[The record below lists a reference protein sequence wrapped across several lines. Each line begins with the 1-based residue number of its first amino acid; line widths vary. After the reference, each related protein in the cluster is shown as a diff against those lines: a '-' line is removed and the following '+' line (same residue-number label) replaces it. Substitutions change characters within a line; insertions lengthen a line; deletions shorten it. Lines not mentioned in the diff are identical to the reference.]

1 MLDFKLGYQ
10 LCRSA
15 RFDVGYGMMY
25 FSDVALA
32 GNQIDTNI
40 DIFNI
45 LGTPTAPQPQF
56 VNDSLLLHGVT
67 LGLTLT
73 F

>member
-1 MLDFKLGYQ
+1 
-10 LCRSA
+10 
-15 RFDVGYGMMY
+15 MY

>member
-1 MLDFKLGYQ
+1 
-10 LCRSA
+10 
-15 RFDVGYGMMY
+15 MMY

-45 LGTPTAPQPQF
+45 LGTPAAPQPQF

-67 LGLTLT
+67 LGMTLT